1 MSKKMTKAKIAEYK
15 ALNQEVEEVI
25 NESAKLCKMLKDI
38 IVENAKGRYSDIVA
52 LGALAKTVALAVCAQ
67 QEVGIPYPMEKFLTL
82 LETELKIAKN
92 EIC

>member
-1 MSKKMTKAKIAEYK
+1 MGKKMTKAKIAEFK
-15 ALNQEVEEVI
+15 ALNQEVEEII
-25 NESAKLCKMLKDI
+25 NEGAKLSKMLNAT
-38 IVENAKGRYSDIVA
+38 IVENAKGRYSDIIA

-67 QEVGIPYPMEKFLTL
+67 QEVGIPMPMEKFLTL